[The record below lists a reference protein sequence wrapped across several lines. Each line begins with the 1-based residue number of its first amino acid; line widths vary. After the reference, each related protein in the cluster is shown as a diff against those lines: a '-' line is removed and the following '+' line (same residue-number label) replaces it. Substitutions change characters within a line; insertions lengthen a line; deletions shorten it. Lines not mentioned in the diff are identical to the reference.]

1 MFSFKKISII
11 SLGLIL
17 LFLSACSSKG
27 GAGLPGTGPLGT
39 STTGTQYSLEN
50 PPQAVLDAQ
59 TWLASQLGVTAE
71 NIKLM
76 NIQKTDFTDSC
87 LGLGGPAESCA
98 QVMTP
103 GWTVTAE
110 VNGQQ
115 YEVRASE
122 DGSVVRMVGGTP
134 AVTPSV
140 TQ

>member
-1 MFSFKKISII
+1 MFNFKKVTII
-11 SLGLIL
+11 ALGIVL
-17 LFLSACSSKG
+17 LFLSACSKTG

-39 STTGTQYSLEN
+39 AVGTQFSLEN
-50 PPQAVLDAQ
+50 PPKAVLDAQ
-59 TWLASQLGVTAE
+59 TWLANQLGVSVE
-71 NIKLM
+71 NTKLL
-76 NIQKTDFTDSC
+76 NIQKTEFSDSC

-134 AVTPSV
+134 SVTPSA